1 MKNKVYTE
9 NKRIFL
15 LYSGIFLILTLLLFS
30 PRLFVGGDNAQYI
43 ALAES
48 IVSGKGYRTVYLP
61 DEPPNTH
68 FPPGFPLLLCL
79 PYVIFGKNILIFK
92 FVVFCISVGAL
103 YFLYAIARYLYE
115 GKTKFIMAFFLSLPI
130 IVVYSHRVL
139 SEMPYL
145 FFTLGALYFFYMAEE
160 KNPVMYYLSFG
171 MATFAV
177 FIRTTGMILIIS
189 MAIMLLL
196 KKRFKYLFILLIVFG
211 IAYIPW
217 HMRNAALSA
226 SDTYFDQLFAR
237 DVFDQSSGKIGAI
250 DFIRRIGENFDVYA
264 FGFIPKTLLP
274 ILQSK
279 VLFGIAGGFF
289 VGLILLGFTISSR
302 KFSVLD
308 IYLIGGV
315 AIILSWPRIW
325 ASERFLL
332 PILPIMVFYVF
343 TALFWISRKVKFK
356 YLMITVVGILILLN
370 SFAMGRAARDMI
382 RTNIHYFKG
391 QKYAGYDAIWH
402 QYFALLNWI
411 KHNIPPG
418 RVIMAR
424 KPEFVYLISGHK
436 SVIIPH
442 TADHYEMMDAILQCD
457 YVIFDAFY
465 DEKTQEHLLTPVIKR
480 EQNKFKL
487 VGQTPEP
494 TFFLL
499 QVVK

>member
-1 MKNKVYTE
+1 MENRAYTE

-15 LYSGIFLILTLLLFS
+15 LYLGIFIVLTLLLFS

-48 IVSGKGYRTVYLP
+48 IISGKGYRTMYLP

-68 FPPGFPLLLCL
+68 FPPGFPLLLCI
-79 PYVIFGKNILIFK
+79 PHAIFGKNIMVFK
-92 FVVFCISVGAL
+92 LVVFCISAGAL
-103 YFLYAIARYLYE
+103 YFLYAIARYLYH

-130 IVVYSHRVL
+130 IVVYSNRVL

-160 KNPVMYYLSFG
+160 KNPAMYYLSFG

-177 FIRTTGMILIIS
+177 FIRTTGLILIIS
-189 MAIMLLL
+189 MVITLLL
-196 KKRFKYLFILLIVFG
+196 KKRFKYLFMLLIMFG
-211 IAYIPW
+211 ITYIPW
-217 HMRNAALSA
+217 HMRNAALGTPN
-226 SDTYFDQLFAR
+226 TYFDQLFAR
-237 DVFDQSSGKIGAI
+237 DVFDPSLGKISTS

-264 FGFIPKTLLP
+264 FGFIPKTLLS
-274 ILQSK
+274 ILQSR
-279 VLFGIAGGFF
+279 VLLCIAGVFF
-289 VGLILLGFTISSR
+289 VGLILFGFIISSR
-302 KFSVLD
+302 KFSVFD
-308 IYLIGGV
+308 IYLIGGSV
-315 AIILSWPRIW
+315 IILSWPRIW

-332 PILPIMVFYVF
+332 PVLPIMVFYVF

-356 YLMITVVGILILLN
+356 YFMIAVVGILIILN
-370 SFAMGRAARDMI
+370 SFAMGRCARDMI
-382 RTNIHYFKG
+382 AINVRFFKG
-391 QKYAGYDAIWH
+391 NKYAGYEPVWH
-402 QYFALLNWI
+402 QYFALLHWI

-424 KPEFVYLISGHK
+424 KPEFVYLISNHK
-436 SVIIPH
+436 SIIIPH
-442 TADHYEMMDAILQCD
+442 TVDHYEMMDAILQCD

-465 DEKTQEHLLTPVIKR
+465 DELTQEHLLTPIIKR
-480 EQNKFKL
+480 EADMFKL
-487 VGQTPEP
+487 VGQTPKP